1 MEYAWLCRLHPDGSH
16 FVILSGQS
24 ARSVHDDVKS
34 LINAIGTASSSAQKL
49 SHVITTFLTISG
61 TDNTLYI
68 LIDDTNQ
75 KVVGFTKVGRRHLFL
90 WDQTGVQHEMNP
102 LCLLDFFTFPE
113 CQRRGNGKKMIN
125 RMLQDQKLEMRQ
137 IPIDRP
143 SSLCLSFMK
152 KQFGLSDFYPQ
163 ANKFVV
169 FDEFW
174 DDQPKP
180 RSLLALERPKPKLV
194 TPIPATRGLQ
204 KRKQQFNPITWAPLC

>member
-1 MEYAWLCRLHPDGSH
+1 MHPDSSH
-16 FVILSGQS
+16 FVILSGQGV
-24 ARSVHDDVKS
+24 RSVHDDVKS
-34 LINAIGTASSSAQKL
+34 LINAIGAASSSAQKL
-49 SHVITTFLTISG
+49 PRVITAFLTFSG
-61 TDNTLYI
+61 TDNAMYI
-68 LIDDTNQ
+68 LLDDTNQ

-90 WDQTGVQHEMNP
+90 WDHTGVQHEMNP

-125 RMLQDQKLEMRQ
+125 RMLQDQNLEMRQ

-152 KQFGLSDFYPQ
+152 KQFGLSEFYLQ

-194 TPIPATRGLQ
+194 KPISTTKGPQ